1 MSRSI
6 LCSTCIP
13 PVWLNCRHTTD
24 IMGANLLAKVAVFKL
39 EDLPDARMAGLKNP
53 VDPDGCTGGSEL

>member
-39 EDLPDARMAGLKNP
+39 KDLPDARMA
-53 VDPDGCTGGSEL
+53 V